1 LLSVSVV
8 NRHHIFLFMS
18 GSNCSEQIRAE
29 LYKVDNVPFRCEVEL
44 IPLSNELSVSDLFH
58 VKPAFDAMSGT
69 AG

>member
-1 LLSVSVV
+1 MDVV
-8 NRHHIFLFMS
+8 FLFMS

-44 IPLSNELSVSDLFH
+44 MPLSNELSVSDLFH
-58 VKPAFDAMSGT
+58 VKPAFDAVSGT